1 MRNHTV
7 MAAVATAGSLI
18 AACSTVSA
26 PVTTHVPPISHARL
40 LAVADLP
47 AGWSVSPVVSSP
59 TNACSVPPTT
69 TSIVGP
75 TGQGVQLSGAGSP
88 ATVVEYAVRSR
99 SVLTTYGDAIRRL
112 QTPTS
117 CSQVS
122 GGRTQ
127 SSTFDQV
134 LPLPSVGNGSVC
146 MLLTYD
152 NGGVTSRAGYVIARQ
167 GDAVV
172 VVGYSAPG
180 SLDTTVLQRFTALA
194 IRKLNR

>member
-47 AGWSVSPVVSSP
+47 PGWSVSPVAVSP

-69 TSIVGP
+69 TSIVGM
-75 TGQGVQLSGAGSP
+75 TGQGVELSGTGSP
-88 ATVVEYAVRSR
+88 ATVVEYAVRSQ
-99 SVLTTYGDAIRRL
+99 SVLTTYGAAIRRL

-117 CSQVS
+117 CTQVS

-127 SSTFDQV
+127 SSTFVQV

-146 MLLTYD
+146 MQLTYD
-152 NGGVTSRAGYVIARQ
+152 NGGVISQAGYVIARQ

-172 VVGYSAPG
+172 VVGSTGPG
-180 SLDTTVLQRFTALA
+180 SLDRMVLQRFTALA
-194 IRKLNR
+194 ITKLNR